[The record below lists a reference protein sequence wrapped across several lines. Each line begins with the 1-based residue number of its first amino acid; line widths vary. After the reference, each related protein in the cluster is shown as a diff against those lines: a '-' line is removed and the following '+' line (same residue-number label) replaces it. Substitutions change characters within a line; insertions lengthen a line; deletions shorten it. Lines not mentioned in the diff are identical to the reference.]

1 MADEIIAIT
10 MKYSPVPIL
19 NVVAETPELP
29 QGETT
34 ENPMPAPNDKSTS
47 VRARD
52 ATAPAKT
59 AAQDTPGTDGSTK
72 STCAFCLKLCSIRS
86 SQPPKWLPRKCS
98 DGTKVPGGNF
108 QREGDQFESHL
119 SGGRNRAPL
128 SIIPYRQSERGSNDA
143 RLSQA
148 ALPRPEATDAGL
160 DRRHAAPSGS
170 RRDQLQ
176 GLGQADRDEGGHY
189 WRRRGHRASSP

>member
-1 MADEIIAIT
+1 MADEIIAMT

-72 STCAFCLKLCSIRS
+72 STWACPKLCSIQS
-86 SQPPKWLPRKCS
+86 SQQPKWLPTKCS
-98 DGTKVPGGNF
+98 DGTKVPAWKFFNEPVEIGFSEDGTERLPNHSVSTI
-108 QREGDQFESHL
+108 GDKLE
-119 SGGRNRAPL
+119 
-128 SIIPYRQSERGSNDA
+128 
-143 RLSQA
+143 
-148 ALPRPEATDAGL
+148 
-160 DRRHAAPSGS
+160 
-170 RRDQLQ
+170 
-176 GLGQADRDEGGHY
+176 
-189 WRRRGHRASSP
+189 

>member
-59 AAQDTPGTDGSTK
+59 AAHDTPGTDGSTT
-72 STCAFCLKLCSIRS
+72 STRAFCPKLCSIQS
-86 SQPPKWLPRKCS
+86 SQQPNWLPRKCS
-98 DGTKVPGGNF
+98 DGTKVPGWKLSTG
-108 QREGDQFESHL
+108 GDQFESHL
-119 SGGRNRAPL
+119 SEGRNRAPL
-128 SIIPYRQSERGSNDA
+128 PIIPYQQSERGS
-143 RLSQA
+143 SQA
-148 ALPRPEATDAGL
+148 PLPRPEATHAGL

-170 RRDQLQ
+170 R
-176 GLGQADRDEGGHY
+176 
-189 WRRRGHRASSP
+189 